1 MSFPGRSSTI
11 AARRIPGGVVLA
23 LLIAAC
29 GGGAT
34 SDNGVVTPP
43 PAAVLTTV
51 TVTLSPATVVVGAT
65 ATATA
70 TGADQHGAAI
80 ATGTVTWSV
89 GTPSVA
95 SVTSAGV
102 VTGLAA
108 GTTTIVATAGTTQ
121 GQATLTVTLAPVAR
135 VTVSPASASIAVG
148 GTQQLTAA
156 TLDAGGNALA
166 GRTVAWTTSDATKA
180 TVSNTGLVTGVA
192 AGTATITATSE
203 GHAGATAIT
212 VTSGSTGPAPTIV
225 SIAPATLTPGAAMTI
240 TGTGFS
246 ASAAA
251 DSVTIDGV
259 TAVVTAASV
268 TQLTAT
274 VPVLPCA
281 PTHAAAVRVTV
292 GGQTGAGA
300 QTLRV
305 GTPESVAVGGS
316 LVITSPAELA
326 CLELPAAGGAYLVS
340 VFNDLQ
346 TPTAISTFR
355 LVGATA
361 APAADRAAPVMI
373 RQSVARPVATR
384 PMSADVTGLPES
396 EAMHMRVLEA
406 SRAAYAM
413 LRGRAR
419 VDPRAARSAVGLPA
433 FAAVPAVGT
442 TRKFRVNQFTT
453 TLNASGSCASYKEIT
468 ARAVY
473 VGSRS
478 IMWEDVAAPLAGTMD
493 TYFTQLGQEF
503 DATMYRSD
511 STYFGDPLVTDP
523 YTDADHHL
531 DMVFTPAV
539 PTGLAGF
546 VISCDLFPRDSTTN
560 PSSNFGEFFYA
571 MVPTAAG
578 TGFSGGTPNAWLRS
592 IRTTV
597 VHEVKHIA
605 SFGAR
610 LTNGASDYEE
620 SWLEEGMAREAEEVW
635 LRNNIYRV
643 PWKGDATYAAT
654 MYCDVRP
661 SFPECTGAPYGLY
674 AHMSTLYSVLLA
686 PGASSLFGR
695 VADNDFNFYALA
707 WSFSRWA
714 DDRYGAS
721 DAGFLRTITQ
731 ATTTSGMASITAI
744 TGQSTDQMLG
754 RWVLSL
760 YLDGQSGFT
769 SDADVQF
776 PTWNTRNLYAGMST
790 DFPNSFPANFPLSP
804 QSLPTGAFAVDN
816 GGIHGGAFAMYEL
829 TANGATG
836 QTLALLGTGGVG
848 PAAPSLRIAIARMQ

>member
-1 MSFPGRSSTI
+1 MNRLL
-11 AARRIPGGVVLA
+11 RGVAVA
-23 LLIAAC
+23 LLMAAC

-34 SDNGVVTPP
+34 NDNGLVTPP
-43 PAAVLTTV
+43 PTAVLTTV
-51 TVTLSPATVVVGAT
+51 TVTLSPASVAVGST

-80 ATGTVTWSV
+80 GTGTVTWSV

-95 SVTSAGV
+95 SVTSGGV

-108 GTTTIVATAGTTQ
+108 GTTTIVATAGTKQ
-121 GQATLTVTLAPVAR
+121 GQATLTVTLAPVAQ
-135 VTVSPASASIAVG
+135 VTVSPAAASVAVG
-148 GTQQLTAA
+148 ATQQLTAV
-156 TLDAGGNALA
+156 TLDAGGHALT
-166 GRTVAWTTSDATKA
+166 GRAIAWTTSDATRA

-203 GHAGATAIT
+203 GHAGAMAVT
-212 VTSGSTGPAPTIV
+212 VTSGSSAPAPTIA
-225 SIAPATLTPGAAMTI
+225 SIAPAVLTPGAAMTI

-246 ASAAA
+246 ASAVA

-259 TAVVTAASV
+259 KAAVTAASV

-274 VPVLPCA
+274 VPALACT

-305 GTPESVAVGGS
+305 GTPQTLAVGGS
-316 LVITSPAELA
+316 LVVTSPSELA
-326 CLELPAAGGAYLVS
+326 CLELPATNGTYLVS
-340 VFNDLQ
+340 VFSDLQ
-346 TPTAISTFR
+346 TPTALSAFR
-355 LVGATA
+355 LAGGTN
-361 APAADRAAPVMI
+361 APVADRAVPVMI

-384 PMSADVTGLPES
+384 AMSADVTGLPES

-406 SRAAYAM
+406 SRSAYAM
-413 LRGRAR
+413 LRGRAP
-419 VDPRAARSAVGLPA
+419 VGAGAARTTVGLPA
-433 FAAVPAVGT
+433 LTAVPAVGT
-442 TRKFRVNQFTT
+442 TRAFRVNQFTT
-453 TLNASGSCASYKEIT
+453 TLNSTGSCASYKEIT

-473 VGSRS
+473 VGTRD
-478 IMWEDVAAPLAGTMD
+478 IIWEDVAAPLAGTMD
-493 TYFTQLGQEF
+493 SYFTRLGQEF

-511 STYFGDPLVTDP
+511 STYFGDPLATDP
-523 YTDADHHL
+523 YTDADQHL
-531 DMVFTPAV
+531 DMVFTPSI
-539 PTGLAGF
+539 PTGIAGF
-546 VISCDLFPRDSTTN
+546 VISCDLFPRDSTTD
-560 PSSNFGEFFYA
+560 PSSNFGEYFYA
-571 MVPTAAG
+571 VVPTVAG
-578 TGFSGGTPNAWLRS
+578 TGFTGNTADAWLRT
-592 IRTTV
+592 IRKTV
-597 VHEVKHIA
+597 VHEVKHLA

-610 LTNGASDYEE
+610 LTNGASSYEE

-635 LRNNIYRV
+635 LRNNIYNV
-643 PWKGDATYAAT
+643 AWKGDATYAAT

-674 AHMSTLYSVLLA
+674 SHMTTLYSVLLS

-721 DAGFLRTITQ
+721 DAGFLRGITQ
-731 ATTTSGMASITAI
+731 ATATTGMASIAAL
-744 TGQSTDQMLG
+744 TGQPVDQMLG
-754 RWVLSL
+754 HWVLSL
-760 YLDGQSGFT
+760 YLDGLSGFT
-769 SDADVQF
+769 SNADVQF
-776 PTWNTRNLYAGMST
+776 PTWNTRNLYAGMSA
-790 DFPNSFPANFPLSP
+790 DFSSSYPANFPLSP

-829 TANGATG
+829 TANGTTG

-848 PAAPSLRIAIARMQ
+848 PAASGLRIAIARMQ